1 MLISPSLLSADFS
14 AIKSEIEKI
23 ELGGADLIHID
34 IMDGH
39 FVPNLTV
46 GPDFVRAVKIT
57 ASLPLDLHLMVTD
70 PEKWIV
76 PFYEAGASYITIHQ
90 EATPHLDRI
99 IEKINSLG
107 IKSGLSLCPATTEK
121 TLEYLLEKVDIVLV
135 MSVNPG
141 FGGQKFIS
149 SQIKKIRRL
158 DKIRKKSQ
166 LSYMIEVDGGVNCSN
181 AGELNSAGVDI
192 LVAGS
197 FIFSSDD
204 YKKAIES
211 LRG

>member
-14 AIKSEIEKI
+14 DIKSEIRKI

-46 GPDFVRAVKIT
+46 GPDFVRAVKKT

-99 IEKINSLG
+99 IEKVNSLG
-107 IKSGLSLCPATTEK
+107 IKSGLSLCPATAEK

-141 FGGQKFIS
+141 FGGQRFIS
-149 SQIKKIRRL
+149 NQIKKIRRL
-158 DKIRKKSQ
+158 DKIRKKDQ

-204 YKKAIES
+204 YKEAIES

>member
-14 AIKSEIEKI
+14 DIKSEIKKI

-46 GPDFVRAVKIT
+46 GPDFVRAVKKT

-76 PFYEAGASYITIHQ
+76 PFYDAGASYITIHQ

-107 IKSGLSLCPATTEK
+107 IKSGLSLCPATAEK
-121 TLEYLLEKVDIVLV
+121 SLEYLLEKVDIVLV

-149 SQIKKIRRL
+149 NQIKKIRRL
-158 DKIRKKSQ
+158 DEIRKKSR

-204 YKKAIES
+204 YKEAIES

>member
-46 GPDFVRAVKIT
+46 GPDFVRAVKKT

>member
-14 AIKSEIEKI
+14 DIKSEIKKI

-46 GPDFVRAVKIT
+46 GPDFVKAVKRT
-57 ASLPLDLHLMVTD
+57 TLLPLDLHLMVTD

-99 IEKINSLG
+99 IENINNLG
-107 IKSGLSLCPATTEK
+107 IKSGVSLCPSTTEK
-121 TLEYLLEKVDIVLV
+121 RLEYLLEKVDIVLV

-149 SQIKKIRRL
+149 NQIKKIKQL

-197 FIFSSDD
+197 FIFSSND